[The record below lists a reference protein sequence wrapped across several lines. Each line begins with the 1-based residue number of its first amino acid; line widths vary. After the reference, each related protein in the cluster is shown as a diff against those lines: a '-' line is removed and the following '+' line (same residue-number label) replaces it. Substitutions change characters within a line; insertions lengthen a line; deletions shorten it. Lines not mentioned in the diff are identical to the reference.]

1 MDIDDERE
9 IVELLPIP
17 GKKRRKNRK
26 AKKVKKMASLE
37 LPTVVSGGNDN
48 SALIAAMMGN
58 HGGTGAAVGG
68 GLGAGLLGGVLGGLL
83 FNRDGRGGVFGG
95 EGGGGAAVSLQN
107 SIDTSTIMTA
117 LGNIQAAVPLAESQ
131 VQLALAGVSSDITSQ
146 SLQQTIALQNQGF
159 QAQLAA
165 QAGFNSVGDKVDNLA
180 AANALAIAT
189 NQFNCVNATQ
199 VDGEKTRA
207 LINSVNE
214 ANLNRII
221 TTQAAEIA
229 ALQNEG
235 SRAAD
240 RHGVEVTMINNQN
253 QNQMQFQQQ
262 AQVLGN
268 LSNGLVQALQSI
280 HATNQAINI
289 GGGTQT
295 ANPTNTNTNVR
306 A

>member
-1 MDIDDERE
+1 MDIDDERASVVSAPSEQPTE
-9 IVELLPIP
+9 I
-17 GKKRRKNRK
+17 KKRKK
-26 AKKVKKMASLE
+26 KKVKKMPMVETPSMIMGTGSNDGL
-37 LPTVVSGGNDN
+37 GGGGIG
-48 SALIAAMMGN
+48 LIALLA
-58 HGGTGAAVGG
+58 
-68 GLGAGLLGGVLGGLL
+68 LLGG
-83 FNRDGRGGVFGG
+83 RGRGGLFGG
-95 EGGGGAAVSLQN
+95 DGDGGGAAVSLQN

-207 LINSVNE
+207 LITTINE
-214 ANLNRII
+214 NNLNRII
-221 TTQAAEIA
+221 TVQAAELA
-229 ALQNEG
+229 ELRNEG
-235 SRAAD
+235 ARASD

-262 AQVLGN
+262 QQVLN
-268 LSNGLVQALQSI
+268 TMAHVLADVSQVAR
-280 HATNQAINI
+280 ATNSNVIVGNTGASTT
-289 GGGTQT
+289 GAQT
-295 ANPTNTNTNVR
+295 ASPTNVR